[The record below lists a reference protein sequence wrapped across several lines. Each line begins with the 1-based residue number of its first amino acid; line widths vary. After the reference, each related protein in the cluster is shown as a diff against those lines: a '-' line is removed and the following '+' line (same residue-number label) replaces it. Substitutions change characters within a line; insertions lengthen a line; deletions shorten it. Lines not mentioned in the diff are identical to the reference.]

1 MPKPQRSPSREERAA
16 AKDKRAKRAQARDA
30 KKRGRVPS
38 SSSEDE
44 NEPDRQ
50 NTQPPPRRSPRT
62 SAEAPAP
69 AAAPAPAPAAA
80 PAPAPARPVIIP
92 REYSPPALTKGWLIS
107 AARPEEAA
115 LVVDPF
121 NDYPAPPL
129 GTPWARCGFARGWE
143 PGWGWLAIPAWLRVR
158 LEHQGFDSTN
168 PASVRQLEEECAIC
182 KKYNLRPH
190 MPFSMLT
197 PSGFQRWLLSRAE
210 VEPNRARKRQL
221 IDCEKALRNL
231 RGRCNRAANPGPEA
245 KAELGC
251 CELCSYRIVFA
262 LRVLGKEYDEKGML
276 RGRLVTGQVVLENL
290 APYDAKLI
298 NDHLEWSATHRMW
311 ARRTASSVCSLL
323 TCST

>member
-1 MPKPQRSPSREERAA
+1 MSKPRRSPREER
-16 AKDKRAKRAQARDA
+16 DQAKRSKQDQRDRR
-30 KKRGRVPS
+30 KKRGREKKAS
-38 SSSEDE
+38 SSSEGE
-44 NEPDRQ
+44 GEPTRQ
-50 NTQPPPRRSPRT
+50 SPSKPPPRRSPRIR
-62 SAEAPAP
+62 APAP

-80 PAPAPARPVIIP
+80 PAPAPARPVIVP
-92 REYSPPALTKGWLIS
+92 REYSPSQLNADWLVS
-107 AARPEEAA
+107 AGRPEEAA
-115 LVVDPF
+115 LVVHPF
-121 NDYPAPPL
+121 ADYPAPPL

-143 PGWGWLAIPAWLRVR
+143 PGWGWAAIPAWLRVR

-197 PSGFQRWLLSRAE
+197 PSGYQRWLLSRAE
-210 VEPNRARKRQL
+210 VATSRARARQL
-221 IDCEKALRNL
+221 LLCERELRYL
-231 RGRCNRAANPGPEA
+231 RKRCERAANPGPEA

-251 CELCSYRIVFA
+251 CELCSYRVLFA

-276 RGRLVTGQVVLENL
+276 RGRLVNGKVVLENL

-298 NDHLEWSATHRMW
+298 NDHLEWSAQHRMW